1 MYLLP
6 ENDMVDEPVAPTEIV
21 IHDHAS
27 PFDPNG
33 YYVVV
38 GEEMT
43 ETLYCVDCAENGDRA
58 GAALEGDEWEPVTS
72 DDASD
77 YPMHCSSC
85 EALILTSL
93 TQYGKNYV
101 AERIAAADGAPEILL
116 AWKTAWPSLVEQQ

>member
-38 GEEMT
+38 GEEILGVAMCC
-43 ETLYCVDCAENGDRA
+43 ECADNGDRTE
-58 GAALEGDEWEPVTS
+58 AALVGDEWEPVTS

-77 YPMHCSSC
+77 YPMHCSLC

-93 TQYGKNYV
+93 TRYGKNYV